1 MTYHKLN
8 HMNQTPFRTCGI
20 IFYSG
25 YRQRECQPQ
34 DHLKTILM
42 HSLGRTCF
50 FSLTRDVSTPWL
62 SHCICFLLLQPHPA
76 TLQVWQTNWHG
87 TESSAFT
94 RTLSTALVA
103 QMVNSLPAVQETQ
116 VRSLGWKDPLEK
128 EMATHSKI
136 PWMEEPGSPW
146 GRRESDMTER
156 LLLSTDR
163 PPLCENNPP
172 TCLQANT
179 VSPQLSLLLFNEAA
193 SPIRR
198 PYSLALLPQIT
209 DKTLCLNGIA
219 FHTLWGCY
227 YLLPQSCR
235 ESSTYFKSRSSL

>member
-1 MTYHKLN
+1 MLHGGQTWVKVTLFLKKL
-8 HMNQTPFRTCGI
+8 RLVVILKRCK
-20 IFYSG
+20 
-25 YRQRECQPQ
+25 REM
-34 DHLKTILM
+34 LIT
-42 HSLGRTCF
+42 
-50 FSLTRDVSTPWL
+50 V
-62 SHCICFLLLQPHPA
+62 
-76 TLQVWQTNWHG
+76 HG
-87 TESSAFT
+87 AS
-94 RTLSTALVA
+94 LVA
-103 QMVNSLPAVQETQ
+103 QSVKNLPAVQETQ
-116 VRSLGWKDPLEK
+116 VPSLGWKDPLEK

-163 PPLCENNPP
+163 PPLCENNPS

-179 VSPQLSLLLFNEAA
+179 VTPQLSWLLFNEAA

-235 ESSTYFKSRSSL
+235 ESSTYFKSWSSL